1 MGELYPLSFGD
12 RGGALSGIGI
22 GVSFDRVLTLKSK
35 LGTIEYDT
43 WRDGWTVVTQ
53 DRKRTAQFEHT
64 VLVTADGHEILT
76 CP

>member
-1 MGELYPLSFGD
+1 
-12 RGGALSGIGI
+12 
-22 GVSFDRVLTLKSK
+22 
-35 LGTIEYDT
+35 
-43 WRDGWTVVTQ
+43 VVTQ